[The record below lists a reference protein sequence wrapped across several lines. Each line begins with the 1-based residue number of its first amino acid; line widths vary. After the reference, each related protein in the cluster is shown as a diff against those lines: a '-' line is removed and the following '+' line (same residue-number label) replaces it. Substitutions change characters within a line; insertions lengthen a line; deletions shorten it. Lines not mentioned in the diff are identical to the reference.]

1 MKLQDIM
8 TPNVVTVNREETV
21 AVAAR
26 VLSRSNV
33 GALPVVNAAG
43 MLCGIVTDRDML
55 LRCVAANRDPN
66 HTKVAEV
73 MTRDVISAKPDM
85 ETGVAAHL
93 MGRNQ
98 IRRLMVVENGKLR
111 GVVSLGDLANRE
123 ETWPDAADALSDIS
137 SNISFR

>member
-8 TPNVVTVNREETV
+8 TQNVVTVNREETV

-26 VLSRSNV
+26 LLSRSNV

-43 MLCGIVTDRDML
+43 ALCGVVTDRDML
-55 LRCVAANRDPN
+55 LRCVAVNRDPN

-73 MTRDVISAKPDM
+73 MTRDVVSAKPDM

-98 IRRLMVVENGKLR
+98 IRRLMVVEDGKLC

-123 ETWPDAADALSDIS
+123 ETWPDAADALGDIS

>member
-26 VLSRSNV
+26 LLSRSNV
-33 GALPVVNAAG
+33 GALPVVNSAG
-43 MLCGIVTDRDML
+43 ALCGVVTDRDML

-123 ETWPDAADALSDIS
+123 ETWSDAADALGDIS